1 MWSFMYNPSPE
12 WPDMQSFFDQY
23 ERPVEMSG
31 GNKYDCDQC
40 GKVPRAVRSTQIASL
55 PENLVVQASIVD
67 SATGRKAGQRV
78 EVPEELRVSG
88 NRYELYG
95 VARHSGVT
103 FASGHYVAVVKVG
116 GPTGSWERLDDQ
128 KCDESDAAEAKQ
140 CLAAAGGV
148 VDAPHMIFYRKT
160 TTQQPFDNTDA
171 ADGGEEVKHTRSG
184 AEGDKGGLG
193 KRGEEAKDA
202 RRSAQRGD

>member
-1 MWSFMYNPSPE
+1 MRCGNCGNQRVGGKNLVWSFMYNPSPE

-40 GKVPRAVRSTQIASL
+40 GKVQRAVRSTQIASL

-103 FASGHYVAVVKVG
+103 FASGHRWGADRFVGAVRRPKV
-116 GPTGSWERLDDQ
+116 
-128 KCDESDAAEAKQ
+128 
-140 CLAAAGGV
+140 
-148 VDAPHMIFYRKT
+148 
-160 TTQQPFDNTDA
+160 
-171 ADGGEEVKHTRSG
+171 
-184 AEGDKGGLG
+184 
-193 KRGEEAKDA
+193 
-202 RRSAQRGD
+202 